1 MCVSLIVSFFI
12 KVAFTHIFEKL
23 VSHGMYYW
31 LCDRRILCQFN
42 DTKLKEKQNTT
53 DTTTA
58 HDLSSCK
65 ILFLWFIVQIQSN
78 TSVKNFQYNC
88 QTRRHVQSIQKN

>member
-1 MCVSLIVSFFI
+1 MQVSHNNNHKKNVCSLIVSFSSKF
-12 KVAFTHIFEKL
+12 AFTHIFEKL

-42 DTKLKEKQNTT
+42 DTKFQKEKQNTT

-65 ILFLWFIVQIQSN
+65 I
-78 TSVKNFQYNC
+78 
-88 QTRRHVQSIQKN
+88 